1 MCPCGICSAWGR
13 CRRRLRNRYRFAC
26 VRVSVRTGC
35 NSGHI
40 AGVATLRWLRLQKK
54 RTVKTKFPRQRAGR
68 TPPLGRPATLAH
80 SGRSPGH
87 PTRMKNNRRVNLYV
101 VARSQRGPN
110 EFCELQPLT
119 SLRSFPSLCLGHS
132 CEPDGSRLLRRFAG
146 GGSGLTAARTINRT
160 AILHSGRT
168 PGAVATFDA

>member
-13 CRRRLRNRYRFAC
+13 CRRRLRHRYRFAG
-26 VRVSVRTGC
+26 VRVSVGTGC

-54 RTVKTKFPRQRAGR
+54 
-68 TPPLGRPATLAH
+68 
-80 SGRSPGH
+80 
-87 PTRMKNNRRVNLYV
+87 RRVNLYV

-146 GGSGLTAARTINRT
+146 GGSGLTATRINNRT
-160 AILHSGRT
+160 VFIDAIRKNRRPLRPSRFAASGGGRKADIMVLNRT
-168 PGAVATFDA
+168 VRFYVCQGQQPAGNATIA

>member
-13 CRRRLRNRYRFAC
+13 CRRRLRNRYRFAG
-26 VRVSVRTGC
+26 VRVSVGTGC

-54 RTVKTKFPRQRAGR
+54 R
-68 TPPLGRPATLAH
+68 
-80 SGRSPGH
+80 
-87 PTRMKNNRRVNLYV
+87 RVNLYV
-101 VARSQRGPN
+101 VARGQRGPN

-146 GGSGLTAARTINRT
+146 GGSGLTKGEHGNKLYSYSKRSGNGPPEPYPQARTIQANRPVESKKPRKQRF
-160 AILHSGRT
+160 AAPRDS
-168 PGAVATFDA
+168 